1 MNVYINKGGFYLMLN
16 KALMLVGLGLLAVG
30 CTAPSS
36 DTFVEYNKPTLG
48 TKQEAT
54 PVVGITNKDVLDGD
68 TVIINNQKYRLAC
81 VDAPE
86 VEHPAYG
93 DKPASRAQES
103 GPEARELLMNIIME
117 YGGIQP
123 GENLAIS
130 YNRVVTHL
138 TTINEGK
145 DVALMLVENGYA
157 WASTDYPYCMD
168 KAQVLKDAQAR
179 AQQAKLGMWTNTNIQ
194 TPAEFRRSN

>member
-1 MNVYINKGGFYLMLN
+1 MSVYINKGGFYLMRT
-16 KALMLVGLGLLAVG
+16 KALMLVGLLVVG
-30 CTAPSS
+30 CTAPSPVTLDYS
-36 DTFVEYNKPTLG
+36 KPTLG

-93 DKPASRAQES
+93 DKPASPAQDS
-103 GPEARELLMNIIME
+103 GPEARELLMNIIMKYE
-117 YGGIQP
+117 GIQP

-179 AQQAKLGMWTNTNIQ
+179 AQQAKLGMWVNGTNIQ